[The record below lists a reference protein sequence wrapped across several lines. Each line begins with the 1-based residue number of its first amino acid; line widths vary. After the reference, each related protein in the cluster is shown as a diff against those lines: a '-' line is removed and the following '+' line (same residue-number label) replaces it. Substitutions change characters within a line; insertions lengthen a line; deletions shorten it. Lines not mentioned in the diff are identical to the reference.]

1 MLHRTKTLIIS
12 AIAVSLA
19 ACSPNSETTS
29 SPTESAIPP
38 SSPASSS
45 SPQPANSPASVAIPG
60 VNSIEEVTFKPASK
74 NLSGFIDAI
83 NRSNAPRIEV
93 RKATPI
99 NVTGW
104 AILADQGRVPDNVII
119 TYGED
124 NSLVAVAPVN
134 LVRPDVVKTLK
145 NPAYERSGWNTTFNS
160 STLPTNSGVLKA
172 WVYNSA
178 TKEATQLTPTRQVVV
193 IE

>member
-1 MLHRTKTLIIS
+1 MLHCPKTLIIS

-19 ACSPNSETTS
+19 ACSPSSDTS
-29 SPTESAIPP
+29 TPTESAVPS

-45 SPQPANSPASVAIPG
+45 SPQPANSAASVAIPG
-60 VNSIEEVTFKPASK
+60 VNNIAEVTFKPASK
-74 NLSGFIDAI
+74 NLSGFVDAV

-93 RKATPI
+93 RKAAPI

-104 AILADQGRVPDNVII
+104 AILADQGRIPDNVIV

-134 LVRPDVVKTLK
+134 LARPDVVRTLK

-160 STLPTNSGVLKA
+160 STLPADSGVLKA
-172 WVYNSA
+172 WVYNST

-193 IE
+193 TE